1 MKSKNYTKSY
11 LKSKLTLLSKRV
23 NQCKYKIHSCEV
35 VLHNEKQIL
44 NNSKLAHDRLWT
56 WRDELKDQI
65 RLKKIYEKELKETH
79 RLYLNMFY
87 PQYNKNNFCYIF
99 L

>member
-23 NQCKYKIHSCEV
+23 RECKCRIHTCEV
-35 VLHNEKQIL
+35 VIQNEKKIL
-44 NNSKLAHDRLWT
+44 NNSKLEHDKLWT

-65 RLKKIYEKELKETH
+65 RLKKMYEKELKETH
-79 RLYLNMFY
+79 KMYMNMFY
-87 PQYNKNNFCYIF
+87 PQYNINNFCYIF
-99 L
+99 M